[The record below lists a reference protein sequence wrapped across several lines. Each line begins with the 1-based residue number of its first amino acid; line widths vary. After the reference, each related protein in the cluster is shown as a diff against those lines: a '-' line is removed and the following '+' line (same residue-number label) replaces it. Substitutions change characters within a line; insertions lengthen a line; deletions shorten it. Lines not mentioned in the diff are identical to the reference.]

1 MTNPQ
6 LIEKIKKEL
15 LLARTSEQGGNQGR
29 ARVCARRAAGWAVQ
43 EYLIRQGES
52 ADSPS
57 ALDHLKHLAQMEGLP
72 PRIYEALHRL
82 TIKLEKDSLD
92 DEAYYPIEGVDL
104 IEEAHRLAEELLQTK
119 IPLSEDR

>member
-1 MTNPQ
+1 MANAQ

-15 LLARTSEQGGNQGR
+15 VLARTSDNQGNQGR

-43 EYLIRQGES
+43 EYLVQQGEPVS
-52 ADSPS
+52 SPS
-57 ALDHLKHLAQMEGLP
+57 TFDHLKYLAQKEGLA
-72 PRIYEALHRL
+72 PRIYQALHRL

-104 IEEAHRLAEELLQTK
+104 IEEAHWLAEELLQTK
-119 IPLSEDR
+119 IPLSENY